1 MVPAAAIFVG
11 FLLSNMAS
19 PVYPLWQDELGY
31 SAAFT
36 TVIFSGYPAGVF
48 VGLLGLGRLI
58 YRIGWARALA
68 AALACCVIG
77 ASIFAAA
84 PGPWWLLAAR
94 FVSGVAAGICA
105 SCGAA
110 AVTESFERRG
120 SRAGPSVAGLSISA
134 GLACGPLLGG
144 IFADLPLWPTQLIF
158 VMEAALAAVIGVLVI
173 TMTRSGGPA
182 SPRHHDGHA
191 RIPDDTP
198 ADPVRRRQ
206 VLTAACALAFSS
218 GITCA
223 IYMSIGSGFLRDTLG
238 TTSTTAAGLLVFLV
252 FASAV
257 SGQLLFARASWT
269 AQGGTALAVGAIAA
283 AALVVGVAT
292 STAWVLFVSA
302 SFSGAAQGLAQIAGL
317 SMVRSVTNL
326 ARLRGGYA
334 LFNAASYLGG
344 GGSVLVAGGLLTFTA
359 MDTTI
364 VILAVSV
371 GVLTAMSAVM
381 LATLV
386 RTRDQSGTSMSIPD
400 ARSEHSTSRT
410 S

>member
-36 TVIFSGYPAGVF
+36 TVIFSGYPAGMF

-58 YRIGWARALA
+58 DRIGWARALA

-120 SRAGPSVAGLSISA
+120 SKAGPSVAGLSISA

-238 TTSTTAAGLLVFLV
+238 TAGTNGRRTSRLPGVRLGGLRTAAVRPRIV
-252 FASAV
+252 DS
-257 SGQLLFARASWT
+257 T
-269 AQGGTALAVGAIAA
+269 GGTALAVGAIAA

-359 MDTTI
+359 MGTTI
-364 VILAVSV
+364 VILAV
-371 GVLTAMSAVM
+371 
-381 LATLV
+381 
-386 RTRDQSGTSMSIPD
+386 RSGC
-400 ARSEHSTSRT
+400 
-410 S
+410 

>member
-1 MVPAAAIFVG
+1 
-11 FLLSNMAS
+11 
-19 PVYPLWQDELGY
+19 
-31 SAAFT
+31 
-36 TVIFSGYPAGVF
+36 
-48 VGLLGLGRLI
+48 
-58 YRIGWARALA
+58 
-68 AALACCVIG
+68 
-77 ASIFAAA
+77 
-84 PGPWWLLAAR
+84 
-94 FVSGVAAGICA
+94 
-105 SCGAA
+105 
-110 AVTESFERRG
+110 
-120 SRAGPSVAGLSISA
+120 
-134 GLACGPLLGG
+134 
-144 IFADLPLWPTQLIF
+144 
-158 VMEAALAAVIGVLVI
+158 
-173 TMTRSGGPA
+173 
-182 SPRHHDGHA
+182 
-191 RIPDDTP
+191 
-198 ADPVRRRQ
+198 
-206 VLTAACALAFSS
+206 
-218 GITCA
+218 
-223 IYMSIGSGFLRDTLG
+223 MSIGSGFLRDTLG

-317 SMVRSVTNL
+317 SMVRSVTKL

-359 MDTTI
+359 MDTTM

-371 GVLTAMSAVM
+371 GVLTAMSTVM
-381 LATLV
+381 LAPLV